1 MSVEPPMTARIYKP
15 AQTAMQSGQGKTRD
29 WVLDYEPEEPRVVE
43 SLMGWTSSGDMKGQ
57 LRLRFDTKEEA
68 VAYAERHGIP
78 YQVFEA
84 KPSARR
90 GLSYADN
97 FAFNRRG
104 AWTH

>member
-1 MSVEPPMTARIYKP
+1 MTARIYRP
-15 AQTAMQSGQGKTRD
+15 AKTAMQSGSAKTRD

-43 SLMGWTSSGDMKGQ
+43 SLMGWTSSGDMKSQ
-57 LRLRFDTKEEA
+57 LRLRFATKEEA

-78 YQVFEA
+78 YQVRDV
-84 KPSARR
+84 KPAARK

-97 FAFNRRG
+97 FSNTRRG

>member
-1 MSVEPPMTARIYKP
+1 MTARIYKP
-15 AQTAMQSGQGKTRD
+15 AKTAMQSGRAKSRD

-43 SLMGWTSSGDMKGQ
+43 SLMGWTTSGDMKSQ
-57 LRLRFDTKEEA
+57 VRLRFASKEEA

-78 YQVFEA
+78 YQVFESESA
-84 KPSARR
+84 ARR

-97 FAFNRRG
+97 FAFNRRS